1 MTTREQRLA
10 LRQSTPRTFLDY
22 AHTEEARLLPDRGK
36 LLDKLPK
43 GGIVAEL
50 GVAEGAFSAEIVA
63 RNQPQ
68 RLYLIDPWN
77 MDRYSEGLQIING
90 KFGQEIAEGSVVIRQ
105 GTSLDMLR
113 QFDDSTFDWVYID
126 TDHSFAL
133 TWHELLLAN
142 RKVKPDGRIAG
153 HDFCTGNTV
162 KPVVYG
168 VVEAVNKFCV
178 EYGWRFEFLTLEP
191 DAHFSYCLKRISAS
205 R

>member
-50 GVAEGAFSAEIVA
+50 GVAEGAFSEEIVA

-77 MDRYSEGLQIING
+77 MDRYSEGLRIING
-90 KFGQEIAEGSVVIRQ
+90 KFGQEIAAGRVVIRQ
-105 GTSLDMLR
+105 GTSLDMLS

-133 TWHELLLAN
+133 TWQELLLAD

-191 DAHFSYCLKRISAS
+191 DAHFSYCLKRISDS

>member
-22 AHTEEARLLPDRGK
+22 AHTEEAKLLPDRGK

-50 GVAEGAFSAEIVA
+50 GVAEGEFSEQILA
-63 RNQPQ
+63 RNLPAQ
-68 RLYLIDPWN
+68 LYLVDPWN
-77 MDRYSEGLQIING
+77 MDRYSEGLEIINS
-90 KFGQEIAEGSVVIRQ
+90 KFGPEIAEGRVVICQ
-105 GTSLDMLR
+105 GTSLDMLS
-113 QFDDSTFDWVYID
+113 QFSDETFDWIYID

-133 TWHELLLAN
+133 TWDELLLAN
-142 RKVKPDGRIAG
+142 RKVKQDGRIAG

-178 EYGWRFEFLTLEP
+178 KYGWRFEFLTLEP
-191 DAHFSYCLKRISAS
+191 DAHFSYCLKRIGTS
-205 R
+205 